1 MKLIWEVII
10 RFVDIGE
17 SVAHHCLNF
26 LFITI
31 GLQSFVKY
39 ILIIVFFLWEKVA
52 CMVS

>member
-1 MKLIWEVII
+1 MKLTWEVII

-17 SVAHHCLNF
+17 IAAHHCFIF

-31 GLQSFVKY
+31 GLQSFAKY
-39 ILIIVFFLWEKVA
+39 ILIIVLFPWEKCA